1 MSMLAAWALYPL
13 VLLALCA
20 GVGLAV
26 DLLCGRRLPGALV
39 APAGYAGIVVIGVFT
54 TWDSGLAPLTVPAIV
69 LAAILGAGL
78 SLTSWRFGRP
88 DPWPVAA
95 AVGVFLV
102 FGAPVILSGSPTF
115 AGYVKLDDTATW
127 LAMTDRIMEHGRS
140 LAGLEGSSYFATLKF
155 NLAGGYPIGAFVPF
169 GAAQKLAGGDLA
181 WVFQPYLSFLAAML
195 SLCLWEILRIVK
207 RVPLRAGAAFLA
219 AQPALLY
226 GYAMWGGVKEMAAAA
241 LVALCA
247 ALAPG
252 ALRASAVPLPD
263 ITGQRNSGKAWVG
276 GIGGVLR
283 VVAPL
288 AIAAAALVGVLSP
301 GGLVWIG
308 PLLLALLVI
317 AWRRFGPR
325 PAAIRA
331 ALFAALLFVLTAPVW
346 ATGIVPPTTKPLVGS
361 NGEGNLRGPLSAFQA
376 VGIWPSGDF
385 RFHPNA
391 GVATAVL
398 VALAIGAAL
407 LGLWAAWRRR
417 AERPL
422 FYASALIALAVIV
435 VLGSPWAGGKALATA
450 SPIALSLAALGALW
464 ALRLDRLAGG
474 ILVVALAGGVLWSNV
489 LAYGGVSLAPY
500 GVLHELE
507 QIGHEFS
514 GQGPTLMTEY
524 NPYGARH
531 FLRFEEGEGASE
543 LRTRTIPK
551 RGGGEVEKGYA
562 VDTGE
567 LDPAGLFEFR
577 TLVLR
582 RSPVQSRPPLP
593 YRLVRRGAYY
603 EVWQRPE
610 GATTPPEYI
619 SLGDEARDEPAAVP
633 DCGEVTGLGLLV
645 EEHTQ
650 ANVRLIAARHAPVFN
665 ATQGPFEVPRA
676 GRYTAWLGG
685 SVRGSVSLYV
695 DGEKVGEV
703 RQRIEDEG
711 AFIELGTARL
721 GPGRHTAEL
730 RFGGADLHPGS
741 GGFPRPGTGPL
752 LFSPAGEE
760 SGALV
765 SVPLAEASRLCG
777 REWDWIEAV
786 PGG

>member
-1 MSMLAAWALYPL
+1 MSLFSAWVLYPL
-13 VLLALCA
+13 MLLALCV
-20 GVGLAV
+20 GVGLGV

-39 APAGYAGIVVIGVFT
+39 VPAGFAGIVVIGLFT
-54 TWDSGLAPLTVPAIV
+54 TWDAALAPLTVPAV
-69 LAAILGAGL
+69 LLAAVLGAGL
-78 SLTSWRFGRP
+78 SWPWRYRP
-88 DPWPVAA
+88 DPWPAA
-95 AVGVFLV
+95 VAVGVFLV
-102 FGAPVILSGSPTF
+102 FGAPVILSGEPTF

-140 LAGLEGSSYFATLKF
+140 LAGLAPSSYYATLKY

-169 GAAQKLAGGDLA
+169 GAAQKLTGGDLA

-195 SLCLWEILRIVK
+195 SLCLWEILRVV
-207 RVPLRAGAAFLA
+207 RRAPLRAGAAFLA

-226 GYAMWGGVKEMAAAA
+226 GYAMWGGVKELAAAA

-247 ALAPG
+247 ALAPL
-252 ALRASAVPLPD
+252 ALGR
-263 ITGQRNSGKAWVG
+263 
-276 GIGGVLR
+276 LR
-283 VVAPL
+283 DVAPL

-317 AWRRFGPR
+317 AWRRSGPR

-361 NGEGNLRGPLSAFQA
+361 NGEGNLRGPLSVFQA

-385 RFHPNA
+385 RFDPDA

-422 FYASALIALAVIV
+422 FYAGALISLAVIV
-435 VLGSPWAGGKALATA
+435 VLGSPWAAGKALATA

-474 ILVVALAGGVLWSNV
+474 LLVVVIAGGVLWSNV

-500 GVLHELE
+500 GVLHELQ
-507 QIGHEFS
+507 QIGHELA

-543 LRTRTIPK
+543 LRTRSVPL
-551 RGGGEVEKGYA
+551 RGGGVVEKGEA
-562 VDTGE
+562 VDSGE

-582 RSPVQSRPPLP
+582 RSPVGSRPPLP
-593 YRLVRRGAYY
+593 YRLARRGAYY

-610 GATTPPEYI
+610 AATTPPEYL

-633 DCGEVTGLGLLV
+633 ECSEVRALAARAGVAGSTRLV
-645 EEHTQ
+645 
-650 ANVRLIAARHAPVFN
+650 AARHAPVYD

-676 GRYTAWLGG
+676 GDYTAWLGG
-685 SVRGSVSLYV
+685 SVRGSAILYV
-695 DGEKVGEV
+695 DGEKVGEA
-703 RQRIEDEG
+703 RQRIENEG

-721 GPGRHTAEL
+721 AAGSHEAEL

-741 GGFPRPGTGPL
+741 GGFPRPATGPL
-752 LFSPAGEE
+752 LLAPAGEE

-765 SVPLAEASRLCG
+765 SVPLSEASRLCG
-777 REWDWIEAV
+777 HEWDWIEAT
-786 PGG
+786 G